1 MERYNIS
8 VDIKNKPVLDP
19 DFMPLLRFNQEFEK
33 NATKPVSIAV
43 ERANGE
49 MATCH
54 TKIYETADMADANN

>member
-1 MERYNIS
+1 MERYNIT

-49 MATCH
+49 MAT
-54 TKIYETADMADANN
+54 